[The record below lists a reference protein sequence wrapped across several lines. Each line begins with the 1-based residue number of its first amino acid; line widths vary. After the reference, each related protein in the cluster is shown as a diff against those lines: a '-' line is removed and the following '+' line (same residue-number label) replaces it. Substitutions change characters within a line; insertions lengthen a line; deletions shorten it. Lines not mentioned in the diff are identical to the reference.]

1 MLLHQLCLHW
11 LLAEMIASRTD
22 KYWSGFQF
30 AIFVMV
36 GGAIL
41 AGASDLSYSLPG
53 YIWVTICAVSTA
65 AYLLLIRKLSDRTGE
80 HMTQHSSQ
88 SRAFFS
94 QAPNEVCGIV
104 RMSC

>member
-1 MLLHQLCLHW
+1 
-11 LLAEMIASRTD
+11 
-22 KYWSGFQF
+22 
-30 AIFVMV
+30 MV

-80 HMTQHSSQ
+80 HPKTTASAIKELS
-88 SRAFFS
+88 F
-94 QAPNEVCGIV
+94 
-104 RMSC
+104 RMHYIKYVNNYACCAKF